1 MDNTTRDMI
10 QEFYNTAVSLFEAA
24 IANGAD
30 SVTFNRLTTMAEY
43 AYDMA
48 TEIDLDTTGYD
59 ALVDMIVIDDEGI
72 ATFSSEYDEDAAWE
86 AVDNAEDDN
95 DDSDG
100 TDTNSNFAAASTVNT
115 SEISA

>member
-1 MDNTTRDMI
+1 MDNNTRDII

-43 AYDMA
+43 AYEMA
-48 TEIDLDTTGYD
+48 SEIDLDTTGYD
-59 ALVDMIVIDDEGI
+59 ALVDLIEIDDEGI

-86 AVDNAEDDN
+86 AVDSAEDDDDN
-95 DDSDG
+95 SDGSDSDG
-100 TDTNSNFAAASTVNT
+100 AFTNASTVIT

>member
-1 MDNTTRDMI
+1 MDSNTRDMI

-43 AYDMA
+43 AYEMA
-48 TEIDLDTTGYD
+48 SEIDLDTTGYD
-59 ALVDMIVIDDEGI
+59 ALVDLIEIDDEGI

-86 AVDNAEDDN
+86 AVDNAEDD
-95 DDSDG
+95 DDNSVG

>member
-1 MDNTTRDMI
+1 MDNNTRDMI

-43 AYDMA
+43 AYEMA
-48 TEIDLDTTGYD
+48 SELDLDTTGYD
-59 ALVDMIVIDDEGI
+59 ALVDLIVIDDEDGV

-86 AVDNAEDDN
+86 AVDL
-95 DDSDG
+95 S
-100 TDTNSNFAAASTVNT
+100 
-115 SEISA
+115 

>member
-1 MDNTTRDMI
+1 MDSNTRDMI

-43 AYDMA
+43 AYEMA
-48 TEIDLDTTGYD
+48 SEFDLDTTGYD
-59 ALVDMIVIDDEGI
+59 ALVDLIEIDDEGI

-86 AVDNAEDDN
+86 AVDNAEDDDDN
-95 DDSDG
+95 SVGSDSD
-100 TDTNSNFAAASTVNT
+100 SNFAAASTVNT

>member
-1 MDNTTRDMI
+1 MDNNTRDMI

-43 AYDMA
+43 AYEMA
-48 TEIDLDTTGYD
+48 SEIDLDTTGYD
-59 ALVDMIVIDDEGI
+59 ALVDLIEIDDEGI

-86 AVDNAEDDN
+86 AVDNAEDDD

-100 TDTNSNFAAASTVNT
+100 TDTNANFAAASTVNT

>member
-1 MDNTTRDMI
+1 MDNSTRDMI

-30 SVTFNRLTTMAEY
+30 PVTFNRLTTMAEY

-86 AVDNAEDDN
+86 AVDNAEDDD

>member
-1 MDNTTRDMI
+1 MDNNTRDTM

-43 AYDMA
+43 AYEMA
-48 TEIDLDTTGYD
+48 SELDLDTTGYD
-59 ALVDMIVIDDEGI
+59 ALVDLIEIDDEGI
-72 ATFSSEYDEDAAWE
+72 ATFSSEYDEDAAWD
-86 AVDNAEDDN
+86 AVDNAEDD
-95 DDSDG
+95 DDSSVG
-100 TDTNSNFAAASTVNT
+100 TDGDTSFAASATVNT